1 MIEGDGTHVL
11 VARRQVDTPIAVRVS
26 DRALHPQA
34 VPNSI
39 GIIDPSLIEVIEIAS
54 PVHDWPTLCH
64 GDTPI
69 AFPPSGPWVPFPM
82 NRHSQV
88 AKSAFKVSCCRTA
101 SLATRIIAFHLP
113 PELVHRAGAEPGQ
126 FRRLADARS
135 FGQLPP
141 RPI

>member
-1 MIEGDGTHVL
+1 
-11 VARRQVDTPIAVRVS
+11 
-26 DRALHPQA
+26 A
-34 VPNSI
+34 VPDSI
-39 GIIDPSLIEVIEIAS
+39 GIIDPSLIEVIKIAS

-88 AKSAFKVSCCRTA
+88 AESAFKVSCC
-101 SLATRIIAFHLP
+101 LAKHIIAFHP
-113 PELVHRAGAEPGQ
+113 APELVYRAGAKACQ
-126 FRRLADARS
+126 FCRLADTRS

-141 RPI
+141 CQI